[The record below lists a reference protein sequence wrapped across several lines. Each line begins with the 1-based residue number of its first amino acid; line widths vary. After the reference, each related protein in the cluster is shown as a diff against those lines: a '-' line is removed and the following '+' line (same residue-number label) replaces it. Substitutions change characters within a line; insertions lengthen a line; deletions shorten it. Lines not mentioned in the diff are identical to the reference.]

1 MLRNHTS
8 SYQSDQWFKT
18 AYLIRRRDIES
29 PIDSPLPLSFASRRI
44 TSGSTKCR
52 MRTYT
57 GSNSSTGTR
66 SRFAA
71 RCPTFC
77 VYWLPCPTQYRSGY
91 GQITSNTE
99 FYPSHRA
106 ARYRLSRE
114 RDSGA
119 FAIKFPSQLCADKA
133 AKPRARKLSPKAEG
147 PGIPADVFNLVTRR
161 RRVNPASQERSQ
173 KRRINSN

>member
-18 AYLIRRRDIES
+18 AYLIRRRDS
-29 PIDSPLPLSFASRRI
+29 PIDSPLPLSSASRRI
-44 TSGSTKCR
+44 TSESTKCR

-71 RCPTFC
+71 RCPT
-77 VYWLPCPTQYRSGY
+77 YWLPCPTQYRSAY

-106 ARYRLSRE
+106 ARYRLSWE
-114 RDSGA
+114 RDRGA
-119 FAIKFPSQLCADKA
+119 FAIKFPSQLRADKA
-133 AKPRARKLSPKAEG
+133 AKSTKPCARKPSPKAEG
-147 PGIPADVFNLVTRR
+147 PGVSADVFNLVTRR
-161 RRVNPASQERSQ
+161 RRVNLASQERSH